1 MAEVVVLGSGAGFA
15 TRDRFNTSIAVLS
28 GSKTYILDCGEP
40 CSALLFRAGIDP
52 LSISGI
58 FISHMHPDH
67 VGGLPQLLFSMYL
80 PARSSQSKHRAWS
93 IHFNDPWYAESLNFP
108 TPEVRRTRGTEY
120 RRTGV
125 TLAVPAEA
133 VDPLKGFL
141 TSVYL
146 ADEVLPF
153 DLDILPIRRGSLY
166 RDENIEV
173 YAEPN
178 DHLRKTEL
186 YRNLAGNHPQLEMQS
201 YSFTVKLEGKQLVF
215 SADINSIDEIAPLL
229 PGADVLIL
237 EVAHVSPEEIGP
249 LLQSKEIGTI
259 VLTHIHPALEERVK
273 KLVSETRNSKLI
285 LARDGLRFSL

>member
-1 MAEVVVLGSGAGFA
+1 MAEIVVLGSGAGFA
-15 TRDRFNTSIAVLS
+15 TRDRFNTSVALLS

-40 CSALLFRAGIDP
+40 CSALLFRNGIDP
-52 LSISGI
+52 LSISAI

-80 PARSSQSKHRAWS
+80 PARSTKSKHRAWS
-93 IHFNDPWYAESLNFP
+93 IHLDDPWYAERLNFP
-108 TPEVRRTRGTEY
+108 ALEVRRAQGTEH

-133 VDPLKGFL
+133 VDPLKAFL

-146 ADEVLPF
+146 VEEILPF
-153 DLDILPIRRGSLY
+153 DLDMLPICRGSLY

-173 YAEPN
+173 SAEAN

-186 YRNLAGNHPQLEMQS
+186 YRNLPRSHPQLKMES

-215 SADINSIDEIAPLL
+215 SGDINSIDEISPLL
-229 PGADVLIL
+229 HGTDVLIL
-237 EVAHVSPEEIGP
+237 EVAHVAPEEIVP
-249 LLQSKEIGTI
+249 LLASKDVGSI

-273 KLVSETRNSKLI
+273 GLVSEMKNGSII
-285 LARDGLRFSL
+285 LAHDGLRFSL